1 MEQKR
6 SVGIIV
12 TSITLF
18 LFLFIAWA
26 IADVSILF
34 ITERRLSWTLFE
46 FIKRAWY
53 GLIFYVILGFG
64 IFKLNNKVRLITI
77 AWMTSIGIA
86 GPLGLMVG
94 IFMSRTNIQKILSE
108 RFGVSVITLPW
119 LIIVPISLIC
129 FSIVYFLTRPKV
141 KEQFR

>member
-94 IFMSRTNIQKILSE
+94 IFMSRANIQKILSE